1 MTRKTNPGEKPIKS
15 QTLARGLDI
24 IESVMDSAK
33 SISEIASQTNMT
45 YSTAHRIISVLVERG
60 YLRQIPD
67 NKLTLG
73 AKIIEAGFLA
83 HRQIELVPL
92 ARPHLEKL
100 AAETSDTVHLA
111 RLEDQHVIYLE
122 KIPSRRPVEIRSR
135 IGGLMPVVSTGVG
148 KALVLDWTK
157 EQLDAMALRGRD
169 RLMPALTSEE
179 WVQQVLDFSRDQYA
193 FDLGDSEPELRCV
206 AAPIRDASRQIV
218 AAISVT
224 STVQYMPPA
233 RMREL
238 IPLVQATA
246 SAISA
251 ELGLRCK

>member
-1 MTRKTNPGEKPIKS
+1 
-15 QTLARGLDI
+15 
-24 IESVMDSAK
+24 
-33 SISEIASQTNMT
+33 
-45 YSTAHRIISVLVERG
+45 
-60 YLRQIPD
+60 
-67 NKLTLG
+67 
-73 AKIIEAGFLA
+73 
-83 HRQIELVPL
+83 
-92 ARPHLEKL
+92 
-100 AAETSDTVHLA
+100 
-111 RLEDQHVIYLE
+111 
-122 KIPSRRPVEIRSR
+122 
-135 IGGLMPVVSTGVG
+135 
-148 KALVLDWTK
+148 
-157 EQLDAMALRGRD
+157 
-169 RLMPALTSEE
+169 MPALTSEE

>member
-1 MTRKTNPGEKPIKS
+1 MAGKTPHGEKSVKS

-24 IESVMDSAK
+24 VESVMDSAK
-33 SISEIASQTNMT
+33 SISEIASQTGMT

-60 YLRQIPD
+60 YLRQAPD

-83 HRQIELVPL
+83 HRQIELVKI
-92 ARPHLEKL
+92 ARPHLENL
-100 AAETSDTVHLA
+100 AAATSDTVHLA

-135 IGGLMPVVSTGVG
+135 IGGLMPAVSTGVG

-157 EQLDAMALRGRD
+157 DQLEAMALRGQGS
-169 RLMPALTSEE
+169 LMPSLSSEE

-206 AAPIRDASRQIV
+206 AAPIRDASAQIV

-233 RMREL
+233 RMQEL